1 MEKIAIISDIHG
13 NHIALEEILK
23 DAKNKDINKYI
34 FTGDLINEFPFG
46 NNVINQIKALQEEN
60 NVYVVKGNREQ
71 YLIEYDEY
79 KYKWENIQ
87 FKNTIFMR
95 NELTDDNFEFV
106 KKLPFMIKLEIENT
120 SLKVFHG
127 SIYDVSEFIHNYDDV
142 LMEKIAKESEED
154 ILIFG
159 HSHQR
164 IWRKDAFGKVFINAG
179 CSGVSKVN
187 PKHAEY
193 VILSIDNKNVEIEE
207 RNIEFDTDKLKEE
220 ILKSGILEEEKV
232 FVNFAYLAVI
242 GGGSFT
248 REFFKRASEKMN
260 ERNSSMVKE
269 DAKGVYKSFR
279 LIDDDIWLLLADEY
293 SEYFK
298 L

>member
-1 MEKIAIISDIHG
+1 MEKIAIISDVHG
-13 NHIALEEILK
+13 NYIALEEVLK
-23 DAKNKDINKYI
+23 DAKNKGVNKYI

-46 NNVINQIKALQEEN
+46 NNVINQIKDLQEEN
-60 NVYVVKGNREQ
+60 DVYVVKGNREQ

-79 KYKWENIQ
+79 KYKWDNIQ

-95 NELTDDNFEFV
+95 NELTDENFEFV
-106 KKLPFMIKLEIENT
+106 KKLPFMIRLEIENI
-120 SLKVFHG
+120 SLKVFHA
-127 SIYDVSEFIHNYDDV
+127 SIYSVSEFIHNYDDV
-142 LMEKIAKESEED
+142 LMEKIAKELEED

-193 VILSIDNKNVEIEE
+193 VILSVDNKNIEIEE
-207 RNIEFDTDKLKEE
+207 RNIEFDTDRLKEE
-220 ILKSGILEEEKV
+220 ILKSGILDEEKI

-242 GGGSFT
+242 GGGDLT
-248 REFFKRASEKMN
+248 REFFKRASEKMKEKN
-260 ERNSSMVKE
+260 APMVKD
-269 DAKGVYKSFR
+269 DAKGVYKNFR
-279 LIDDDIWLLLADEY
+279 LIDDDIWILLADEY
-293 SEYFK
+293 SKYFK